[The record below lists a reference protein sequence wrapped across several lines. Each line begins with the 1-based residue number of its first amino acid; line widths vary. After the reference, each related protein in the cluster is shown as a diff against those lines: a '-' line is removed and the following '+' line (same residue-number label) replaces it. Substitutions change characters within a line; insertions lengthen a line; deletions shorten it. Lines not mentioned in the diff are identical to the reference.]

1 MSDLSLYTEQ
11 QLLSALRD
19 GSEAAYEEIFR
30 RFWTRSYN
38 IARSKVQSHAEA
50 EEIVQAIFFAL
61 WEKRATLYV
70 TNLWYYLQTSV
81 RNRVIDHIRQQVTQR
96 KYWDYYKTFIPWQ
109 RTVTEDTVEYDNLHE
124 ALEEA
129 VSHLPE
135 KSREVFRLNR
145 LEGRSVAEIAGLLQL
160 SEKAIEY
167 HLTKSLKQLRYHLRD
182 FIFLTA
188 MLTHL

>member
-1 MSDLSLYTEQ
+1 MSDLSLHTEQ

-30 RFWTRSYN
+30 RFWTPCYN
-38 IARSKVQSHAEA
+38 IARTKVQAHAEA

-81 RNRVIDHIRQQVTQR
+81 RNRVIDHIRQQITQR
-96 KYWDYYKTFIPWQ
+96 KYWDYYKAFFPWQ
-109 RTVTEDTVEYDNLHE
+109 RTETEDTVEYDNLHE

-135 KSREVFRLNR
+135 KSRVVFRLNR

-167 HLTKSLKQLRYHLRD
+167 HLTKSLKQLRYRLRD

-188 MLTHL
+188 MLACL

>member
-30 RFWTRSYN
+30 RFWTRCYT

-50 EEIVQAIFFAL
+50 EEIVQTIFFAL
-61 WEKRATLYV
+61 WEKRAMLYL

-96 KYWDYYKTFIPWQ
+96 KYWDYYKTFMPWQ
-109 RTVTEDTVEYDNLHE
+109 RTVTEETIAYDDLNE
-124 ALEEA
+124 ALEAA

-182 FIFLTA
+182 FIFFSAVLSY
-188 MLTHL
+188 L